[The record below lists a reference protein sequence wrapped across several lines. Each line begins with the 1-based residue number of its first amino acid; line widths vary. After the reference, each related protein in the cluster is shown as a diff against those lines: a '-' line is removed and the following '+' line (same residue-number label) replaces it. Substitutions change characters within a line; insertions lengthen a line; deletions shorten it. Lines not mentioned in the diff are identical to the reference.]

1 MNHNTV
7 YLSSCK
13 VYDYEA
19 LRAIIDEQFE
29 ALGFAEKIKPGMK
42 VAVKPNLVVRAK
54 EESGTCT
61 LLKEKNP
68 DGAGCRHFA
77 YDPLRRTP
85 KGTPRLR
92 DYDPEDFVL

>member
-1 MNHNTV
+1 MFRR
-7 YLSSCK
+7 K
-13 VYDYEA
+13 KEA
-19 LRAIIDEQFE
+19 LFGNRIDPDCTVCTHYE
-29 ALGFAEKIKPGMK
+29 
-42 VAVKPNLVVRAK
+42 

-68 DGAGCRHFA
+68 DGAGCRHFT
-77 YDPLRRTP
+77 YDPLRRAP